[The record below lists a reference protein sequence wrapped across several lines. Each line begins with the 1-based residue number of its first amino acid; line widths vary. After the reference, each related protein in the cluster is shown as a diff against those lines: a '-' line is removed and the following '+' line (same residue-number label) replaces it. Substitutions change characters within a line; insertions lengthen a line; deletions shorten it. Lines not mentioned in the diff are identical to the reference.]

1 MRSFVARRYDKNGID
16 IRCAACVV
24 LFVWGIF
31 SGKGGGVGDTLTE
44 EGKAGGLTEIGSE
57 RAPTDG
63 KGRGDDNGKRRKQEF
78 R

>member
-31 SGKGGGVGDTLTE
+31 SGKGGVGDTLIGE
-44 EGKAGGLTEIGSE
+44 AKAGELTEVGRQRKRADGREGE
-57 RAPTDG
+57 R
-63 KGRGDDNGKRRKQEF
+63 RR
-78 R
+78 